1 MPAAPALRKAK
12 IAGAADGGSTAAA
25 CDHCGDPLAGL
36 KVERRVLGAQQRA
49 YCCLG
54 CAFIAEQLFL
64 AQAGRRDRAALGAA
78 VADALPRPVPA
89 DAQLARAQIDIHGM
103 VCAACALLIEHKVT
117 RVPGVANVHVDFAGR
132 RAYVAYDAAQAD
144 EPRLA
149 RAIRAAGYTT
159 GAAAPGARSRRIDLL
174 RVLLA
179 WLMMMQVM
187 MLAVPAYLSK
197 PGDIPP
203 DIEQLLRIA
212 QLVLTLPVML
222 FSAAP
227 IFRAAW
233 SQIRAGAGHVVGM
246 DLPIVLGLSAAFA
259 ASAWATVSAQGPVY
273 FDSVTMF
280 VALVL
285 GSRWLQSRALGRA
298 YEYIDAAH
306 RKTQLAAQRLR
317 GWPGSTV
324 TDTVPAHELA
334 VDDAVLVAP
343 GETIPADGVI
353 AGGASAVSQAWLT
366 GESTP
371 IEKSEGMP
379 VLAGSLNLEQ
389 PLVLKVTRAGEAT
402 SLAALRRLVDAAGRE
417 RPRVVELANRV
428 AVMFLWAVLAVAAL
442 TVVGWWMVDPAQAL
456 PNAIAVLVATCPC
469 ALSLAAPAALAAT
482 QSALARRGVLV
493 ARVAALEQLAQVDT
507 FACDKTG
514 TLTAAEPRLMQVVPL
529 RAAPGLD
536 GSALVALAA
545 SLESLSSH
553 PFARALVRAARDA
566 NLALPIATEG
576 RAQASAGVE
585 ALVNGRRLRL
595 GKPDY
600 ALGLIDVDP
609 VPVAARLLRR
619 MERDK
624 LASESVIVL
633 ADRDGPLALFSFGEA
648 LRPDAA
654 ALIQQL
660 KASDVQVLLVSGDRR
675 GPVERVARELGIAT
689 DGAVYAHQTPESKRE
704 LVAGLQKSGRTVAML
719 GDGMNDAP
727 VIAQADVSIALAE
740 GNALAQARADL
751 IVLSSRLADVSQAFA
766 GARRGMAIVRENL
779 AWAFVYNVA
788 VIPLAALGY
797 VTPAVAA
804 VGMAA
809 SSLLVV
815 GNALRAA
822 RGGRV
827 AVAASAP
834 RAARAADAARRGPP
848 AAPAEQRAASRSTD
862 AS

>member
-1 MPAAPALRKAK
+1 MSTAPALRKAK
-12 IAGAADGGSTAAA
+12 VSTGGEGSAADLA

-36 KVERRVLGAQQRA
+36 KVERRKLGASMRS

-54 CAFIAEQLFL
+54 CAFIAEQLYL
-64 AQAGRRDRAALGAA
+64 AQAGSRDRAALDRA
-78 VADALPRPVPA
+78 VAEALPRPPPA
-89 DAQLARAQIDIHGM
+89 EAQLARAQIPVQGM
-103 VCAACALLIEHKVT
+103 VCAACALLIEH
-117 RVPGVANVHVDFAGR
+117 RVRRVDGVASAQVDFAGR
-132 RAYVAYDAAQAD
+132 RAYVAFDAARTDAQAIAQAIRKAGYVTGD
-144 EPRLA
+144 AAPSA
-149 RAIRAAGYTT
+149 RA
-159 GAAAPGARSRRIDLL
+159 RRIELL

-187 MLAVPAYLSK
+187 MLAVPAYLTQ

-212 QLVLTLPVML
+212 QLVLTLPVMI

-227 IFRAAW
+227 LVRAAL
-233 SQIRAGAGHVVGM
+233 SQVRAGVGSVIGM
-246 DLPIVLGLSAAFA
+246 DLPIVLGLAAAFG
-259 ASAWATVSAQGPVY
+259 ASAWATLTSHGPVY

-285 GSRWLQSRALGRA
+285 GARWLQGRGLARA
-298 YEYIDAAH
+298 YEFIDAAH
-306 RKTQLAAQRLR
+306 RHTQLTAQRLR
-317 GWPGSTV
+317 AWPGSQV
-324 TDTVPAHELA
+324 ADTVPAASLA
-334 VDDAVLVAP
+334 VDDVVLVAP
-343 GETIPADGVI
+343 GETVPADGVV

-371 IEKSEGMP
+371 IEKAEGMP

-389 PLVLKVTRAGEAT
+389 PLVLRITRAGEAT

-417 RPRVVELANRV
+417 RPRTVELANRV
-428 AVMFLWAVLAVAAL
+428 ALAFLWAVLVISAL

-482 QSALARRGVLV
+482 QSALARRGVLT
-493 ARVAALEQLAQVDT
+493 ARAAALEQLAQVDT

-514 TLTAAEPRLMQVVPL
+514 TLTAAEPRLAQLVPL
-529 RAAPGLD
+529 RSGD
-536 GSALVALAA
+536 ALRLLALAA

-553 PFARALVRAARDA
+553 PFARALARAAKDA
-566 NLALPIATEG
+566 GVALPPLAEG

-585 ALVNGRRLRL
+585 AVIEGRRLRL
-595 GKPDY
+595 GKADY
-600 ALGLIDVDP
+600 ALGLIDADP

-624 LASESVIVL
+624 LASDSVIVL
-633 ADRDGPLALFSFGEA
+633 ADREGPLALFSFGEA
-648 LRPDAA
+648 LRADATQFVRE
-654 ALIQQL
+654 LRDERI
-660 KASDVQVLLVSGDRR
+660 DVLLVSGDRR
-675 GPVERVARELGIAT
+675 APVERVARELAIAT
-689 DGAVYAHQTPESKRE
+689 VYAHQTPESKRE
-704 LVAGLQKSGRTVAML
+704 LVRELQKSGRTVAML

-727 VIAQADVSIALAE
+727 VIAQADVSLALAE

-751 IVLSSRLADVSQAFA
+751 IVLSSRLADVAHAFRA
-766 GARRGMAIVRENL
+766 ARRGLRIVRENL
-779 AWAFVYNVA
+779 AWAFVYNVV

-797 VTPAVAA
+797 ITPALAA

-815 GNALRAA
+815 ANALRAA
-822 RGGRV
+822 R
-827 AVAASAP
+827 
-834 RAARAADAARRGPP
+834 
-848 AAPAEQRAASRSTD
+848 
-862 AS
+862 

>member
-1 MPAAPALRKAK
+1 MSAAPALRKAK
-12 IAGAADGGSTAAA
+12 VAAIDGSDAVLY
-25 CDHCGDPLAGL
+25 CDHCGDSLAGL
-36 KVERRVLGAQQRA
+36 KVERRKLGAQMQS

-64 AQAGRRDRAALGAA
+64 AQAGSRDRAALGQA

-89 DAQLARAQIDIHGM
+89 DAQLARAQIDVQGM
-103 VCAACALLIEHKVT
+103 VCAACALLIEHKVK

-144 EPRLA
+144 EGGIA
-149 RAIRAAGYTT
+149 RAIRQAGYTT
-159 GAAAPGARSRRIDLL
+159 GPAAPGARTRRIELL
-174 RVLLA
+174 RVLIA

-187 MLAVPAYLSK
+187 MLAVPAYVAR
-197 PGDIPP
+197 PGDIPT
-203 DIEQLLRIA
+203 DIEQLLRIG
-212 QLVLTLPVML
+212 QLILTLPVL
-222 FSAAP
+222 IFSAAP
-227 IFRAAW
+227 IFRAAI
-233 SQIRAGAGHVVGM
+233 SQIRAGTGSVIGM
-246 DLPIVLGLSAAFA
+246 DLPIVLGLTAAFG
-259 ASAWATVSAQGPVY
+259 ASAWATLTSHGPVY

-285 GSRWLQSRALGRA
+285 GSRWLQGRGLARA
-298 YEYIDAAH
+298 YEFIDAAH
-306 RKTQLAAQRLR
+306 RRTRISAQRLR
-317 GWPGSTV
+317 SWPGSTV
-324 TDTVPAHELA
+324 TDTVAAGELA
-334 VDDAVLVAP
+334 VDDFVLVPP
-343 GETIPADGVI
+343 GETVPADGVVVS
-353 AGGASAVSQAWLT
+353 GASAVSQAWLT

-371 IEKSEGMP
+371 IEKAEGMP
-379 VLAGSLNLEQ
+379 LLAGSLNLEQ
-389 PLVLKVTRAGEAT
+389 PLVLKVTRAGEET

-428 AVMFLWAVLAVAAL
+428 AVMFLWAVLVIAAL
-442 TVVGWWMVDPAQAL
+442 TVIGWWIVDPTQAL

-482 QSALARRGVLV
+482 QSALARRGVLT
-493 ARVAALEQLAQVDT
+493 ARAAALESLARVNT

-514 TLTAAEPRLMQVVPL
+514 TLTAAEPKLAQLVPL
-529 RAAPGLD
+529 R
-536 GSALVALAA
+536 GSAGDAQALLAMAA

-553 PFARALVRAARDA
+553 PFARALVAAARDA
-566 NLALPIATEG
+566 QLTLPIATDG

-585 ALVNGRRLRL
+585 AVINGRRLRL

-600 ALGLIDVDP
+600 ALGLIDADP
-609 VPVAARLLRR
+609 VPVAARLLKR

-633 ADRDGPLALFSFGEA
+633 ADREGPLALYSFGEA
-648 LRPDAA
+648 LRADAGP
-654 ALIQQL
+654 LVREL
-660 KASDVQVLLVSGDRR
+660 KAQDVDVLLVSGDRR
-675 GPVERVARELGIAT
+675 APVERVARELAIGT
-689 DGAVYAHQTPESKRE
+689 VYAHQTPESKRE

-751 IVLSSRLADVSQAFA
+751 IVLSSRLADVAHAFA
-766 GARRGMAIVRENL
+766 AARRGMTIVRENL

-797 VTPAVAA
+797 ITPALAA
-804 VGMAA
+804 VGMAG

-822 RGGRV
+822 RAPGR
-827 AVAASAP
+827 
-834 RAARAADAARRGPP
+834 
-848 AAPAEQRAASRSTD
+848 
-862 AS
+862 